1 MSHWQ
6 YLDSTSLNHKY
17 DAVRYLVTYDDGRR
31 IINTYRFPKG
41 VKWVKNYRHRK
52 IGESKP
58 TDGGK
63 WIEGTIKRSKRK
75 KAQKPASKRLKSYW

>member
-1 MSHWQ
+1 MKWQ
-6 YLDSTSLNHKY
+6 YLDSTPLDPLQ
-17 DAVRYLVTYDDGRR
+17 DAVRYLVTYSDGRR

-41 VKWVKNYRHRK
+41 VKWMKSYRHRK

-63 WIEGTIKRSKRK
+63 WIEGTIKRSKGK
-75 KAQKPASKRLKSYW
+75 KAKKPASKRLKTYW